1 MSRLERGDVLAVA
14 PTPRI
19 DVAGC
24 SWPVIAYF
32 GVRARLPSSREG
44 IGGSGV
50 YALSE
55 VGRRR
60 FTEFPNVTADD
71 IYVRIQ
77 FKPEERETLALV
89 TSTVFAPRT
98 IRQLIA
104 VRTRV
109 YYGTFELARRF
120 PELYIDRGEDNIRT
134 LIGLL
139 KVPRLWF
146 GLLIYCY
153 VNILARCYASI
164 LLRAGTFA
172 WRRDDTSRGLSKG
185 SSK

>member
-1 MSRLERGDVLAVA
+1 MSPARRTPLNLGDRIARSFPRIYADADIVIKIDTIRALVSRLERGDVLAVA

-44 IGGSGV
+44 NSQVGV

-109 YYGTFELARRF
+109 YYGTFR
-120 PELYIDRGEDNIRT
+120 
-134 LIGLL
+134 
-139 KVPRLWF
+139 
-146 GLLIYCY
+146 
-153 VNILARCYASI
+153 
-164 LLRAGTFA
+164 
-172 WRRDDTSRGLSKG
+172 
-185 SSK
+185 